1 MGVSYKAIS
10 LDALEGEVVKLV
22 AEHIDSTR
30 DEVRKHVQK
39 AGKAASD
46 ELKEV
51 SPKLTGEYAAGWR
64 YKTEDEG
71 LDTFSATVY
80 NSAKPWLVHLL
91 EYGHGLVYF
100 GNPTGKFVP
109 PKPHLDKG
117 YQAGAKELMK

>member
-1 MGVSYKAIS
+1 MGVSFKAVT

-39 AGKAASD
+39 AGKAAVD
-46 ELKEV
+46 ELKAV
-51 SPKLTGEYAAGWR
+51 SPKKTGEYAAGWK

-71 LDTFSATVY
+71 LDAFSATVY
-80 NSAKPWLVHLL
+80 NGPKYWLVHLL
-91 EYGHGLVYF
+91 EFGHGLVF
-100 GNPTGKFVP
+100 MGNPTGKRVD

-117 YQAGAKELMK
+117 YEAGSRALLG